1 MARYQENRRGAQGRS
16 SLFLTILMDHSQ
28 QYFGGFFKNELFF
41 KDPEGVNS
49 RRARSSARCPYWL
62 CSKERA

>member
-1 MARYQENRRGAQGRS
+1 MLSFRTRETLVLLIIYYE
-16 SLFLTILMDHSQ
+16 LK
-28 QYFGGFFKNELFF
+28 QYFGGIKNEVFFKNELFF

-49 RRARSSARCPYWL
+49 RRARPSASCSHWL